1 MSTSN
6 TQRRWIARQA
16 LLLVATCVLL
26 VGVMLLVRRYC
37 FTIYADPVT
46 GDRVVVNRL
55 DRSSFEKG
63 DRVVFAQKDAS
74 YTGFVEALPGDTI
87 MLKGEKYL
95 MPTRCICRGTDCV
108 YCRYYLV
115 NTSSGTT
122 LVGQHAMTGKA
133 YKLY

>member
-1 MSTSN
+1 M
-6 TQRRWIARQA
+6 
-16 LLLVATCVLL
+16 LVATCVLL

-95 MPTRCICRGTDCV
+95 IPTRCICRGTDCV

>member
-26 VGVMLLVRRYC
+26 VGLMLLVRRYC
-37 FTIYADPVT
+37 FTIYADPAT
-46 GDRVVVNRL
+46 GDRVIVNRL

-95 MPTRCICRGTDCV
+95 IPTRCTCRGTDCV

-115 NTSSGTT
+115 NTPSGAT
-122 LVGQHAMTGKA
+122 LVSQFAMTGKA

>member
-26 VGVMLLVRRYC
+26 VGLMLLVRRYC

-55 DRSSFEKG
+55 DHNSFEKG
-63 DRVVFAQKDAS
+63 DRVVFAQKDTS
-74 YTGFVEALPGDTI
+74 YIGFVEALPGDTI

-95 MPTRCICRGTDCV
+95 IPTRCICRGTDCV
-108 YCRYYLV
+108 YCRYSLV
-115 NTSSGTT
+115 NTPSGAT
-122 LVGQHAMTGKA
+122 LVSQFAMTGKA